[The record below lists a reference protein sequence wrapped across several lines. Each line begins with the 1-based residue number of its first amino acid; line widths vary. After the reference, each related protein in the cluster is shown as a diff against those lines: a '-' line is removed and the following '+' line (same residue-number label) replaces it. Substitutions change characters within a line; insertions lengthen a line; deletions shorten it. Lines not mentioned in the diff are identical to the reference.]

1 MDELLRK
8 LREKTITKDELIKL
22 KEMIECR
29 IKEFE
34 ERGECE
40 KAQAEAVIL
49 TMVENMLKRIKF

>member
-1 MDELLRK
+1 MDELLKK
-8 LREKTITKDELIKL
+8 LRDKTITREELLKL
-22 KEMIECR
+22 KEILERR

-49 TMVENMLKRIKF
+49 AMVENMLRKY

>member
-1 MDELLRK
+1 MKLKNKTITCDELL
-8 LREKTITKDELIKL
+8 KL
-22 KEMIECR
+22 KEMLERR

-49 TMVENMLKRIKF
+49 TIVENMLKRCWTIKRLN

>member
-1 MDELLRK
+1 MKLKNKTITCDELL
-8 LREKTITKDELIKL
+8 KL
-22 KEMIECR
+22 KEMLERR

-49 TMVENMLKRIKF
+49 TIVENMIKRC

>member
-1 MDELLRK
+1 MEELLKK
-8 LREKTITKDELIKL
+8 LRDKTITREELLKL
-22 KEMIECR
+22 KEILERR

-49 TMVENMLKRIKF
+49 AMVENILRKY